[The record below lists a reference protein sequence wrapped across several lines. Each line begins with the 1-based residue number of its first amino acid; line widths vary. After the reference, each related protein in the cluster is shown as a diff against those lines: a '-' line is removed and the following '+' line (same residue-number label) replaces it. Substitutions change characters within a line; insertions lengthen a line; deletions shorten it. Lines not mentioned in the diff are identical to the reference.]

1 MSERRL
7 SSLEKIG
14 YIRKLPKDANLNDY
28 ESITIKSKDGK
39 KITLYRNLDEKKEI
53 DDTSNFSSSW
63 DLFNSYLN

>member
-53 DDTSNFSSSW
+53 DDISNFSSSW

>member
-39 KITLYRNLDEKKEI
+39 KITLYRNLDKKKEI

-63 DLFNSYLN
+63 DVFNSYLN